1 MVIGLCAYITPF
13 TPYAPITMK
22 ATFTHDLIANYSK
35 IIVKTCAES
44 INYMGEIY
52 GFIKDNGLNARMTTD
67 FYRVTF
73 TIHSGVECGG
83 RLAEKIP
90 VIMEFIHTVQN
101 GGYTRK

>member
-1 MVIGLCAYITPF
+1 
-13 TPYAPITMK
+13 MK
-22 ATFTHDLIANYSK
+22 ATFTHDLISNNSK
-35 IIVKTCAES
+35 IIVKTCSES

-73 TIHSGVECGG
+73 TIISGVERGEH
-83 RLAEKIP
+83 LSAKIP
-90 VIMEFIHTVQN
+90 QIMEFIHTVQN